1 MDPAD
6 ADELKRDI
14 NEPVHSDRV
23 QAILAMAGKIFAEK
37 GFDGT
42 SMRDISEACGVSRR
56 SCTTISK
63 ARTTSTPRSPS
74 IRPKACMTTSTSA
87 YPTTRHPPRR
97 SGPIC
102 VRPLN
107 FSSSTVGR
115 G

>member
-42 SMRDISEACGVSRR
+42 SMRDISEACGVSKALLYHHFE
-56 SCTTISK
+56 SK
-63 ARTTSTPRSPS
+63 DNFYAQIAFNSTQSLYDYVYERIPNDEAPAEKVRAY
-74 IRPKACMTTSTSA
+74 ACD
-87 YPTTRHPPRR
+87 R
-97 SGPIC
+97 
-102 VRPLN
+102 
-107 FSSSTVGR
+107 
-115 G
+115 